1 MATSRRAST
10 RRGGRCSDER
20 GAGRCG
26 AARDAGTVTA
36 MYRRVI
42 VALAEEDLQLLVKIA
57 KIHRRDNKEQAS
69 VMLAKALKRAE
80 RKAAPKEET

>member
-1 MATSRRAST
+1 
-10 RRGGRCSDER
+10 
-20 GAGRCG
+20 
-26 AARDAGTVTA
+26 

-80 RKAAPKEET
+80 RKASPKEET